1 MTEDQLEQETLGWLT
16 EAGYSTLYG
25 PDIACD
31 GDSPERSDYQQVV
44 LVERLRSAVTRLNPS
59 IPKVAQEDAMQQVL
73 ELGTPVLLS
82 ANRRFHQL
90 LVGGVPV
97 QYQQGNETRGD
108 FVRLVDWNSPSL
120 PTPLPEGEGS
130 KSFSLGEKGW
140 DEGAGNEFLAINQFS
155 IKGAHHTRRP
165 DVILFVNGLPLVL
178 LELKNPADEAADIWK
193 AYDQIQTYKEQ
204 IPDVFQYNEVLVIS
218 DGSEARLGSLSSDAE
233 RFMQWRTID
242 GVMLDPLGQF
252 NELETLIRGVLA
264 PAYLLDYL
272 RYFVLFED
280 DGALIKKIAGYHQ
293 FHAVRAAINQ
303 VVAASRPGGSHK
315 GGVVWHTQGS
325 GKSITMTCFAARVM
339 RETAMENPTIVVITD
354 RNDLDG
360 QLFGVFSL
368 AQDLLREQPVQANTR
383 QDLRA
388 KLSNRP
394 SGGIVFATIQ
404 KFMPGEDEDTF
415 PILSGRNNI
424 VVIADEAHRTQYG
437 FEAKLKVCSPH
448 PNPSGGTTSQS
459 TKPAS
464 GQVTGY
470 PGGRGAFSSPLPP
483 GEGLGVREAFSVQE
497 APVEYLSRYQ
507 VGYAQHLR
515 DALPNATFVA
525 FTGTPVSSE
534 DRDTRA
540 VFGDYIHVYDM
551 QQAKEDGATVAIYFE
566 SRLAKLSLKAEE
578 LTQIDDEVDELAE
591 DEEESQQA
599 KLKSRWAALEKV
611 VGAEPRVAS
620 VAADLVAHYE
630 ERSKAQTGKA
640 MVVAMSREI
649 CVHLYNEI
657 IKLRPDWHD
666 ADPEQGAIKIVMT
679 GSASDKALLR
689 PHIYSGQVKKRLEK
703 RFKDPADPLQIVIV
717 RDMWLTGFDAPC
729 VHTLYVDKPMK
740 GHNLMQAIARV
751 NRVFKDKQGG
761 LVVDYI
767 GIANELRSALKEY
780 TNSNGR
786 GKPTVD
792 AHEAYAVLEEKLDIL
807 RGLLFGYDYSDFL
820 TASHKRLAGAAN
832 HVLGEKDGKK
842 RFSDTALAMSKAF
855 TLCCTLDEA
864 KAVREEVAFF
874 QAVKVIL
881 TKREISLQK
890 KTNEERELAI
900 RQIIGSAVVS
910 EEVVDIFN
918 AVGLDKPNIG
928 ILDDAFLADVRN
940 LPEKNLAVELLE
952 RLLQGEIKTRFAGNI
967 VQDKKFSGLLADVIK
982 RYQNRAIETAQVIEE
997 LIAMAKKFRVAA
1009 ERGEEL
1015 GLTEDEIRFY
1025 DALADNESAVRE
1037 LSDEILKKIAHE
1049 LTESLRQNLSVDWSA
1064 RESVRAKLRLMVKR
1078 ILRKYKYPPDQQEA
1092 AIELVLQQAQALGEA
1107 WA

>member
-1 MTEDQLEQETLGWLT
+1 MTEDQLERETLGWLA
-16 EAGYSTLYG
+16 EVGYTPLFG
-25 PDIACD
+25 PDLSPD
-31 GDSPERSDYQQVV
+31 GPAQERADYRQI
-44 LVERLRSAVTRLNPS
+44 LLFERLRNAIARLNPDV
-59 IPKVAQEDAMQQVL
+59 PLAAREDALQQVRD
-73 ELGTPVLLS
+73 LGIPVQLA
-82 ANRRFHQL
+82 ANRHFHKL

-97 QYQQGNETRGD
+97 QYQKDGETRGD
-108 FVRLVDWNSPSL
+108 FVRLVDWVT
-120 PTPLPEGEGS
+120 PTN
-130 KSFSLGEKGW
+130 
-140 DEGAGNEFLAINQFS
+140 NEWLAINQFS
-155 IKGAHHTRRP
+155 IKGPHHTRRP
-165 DVILFVNGLPLVL
+165 DIILFVNGLPLVL

-204 IPDVFQYNEVLVIS
+204 IPDVFQYNEILVIS
-218 DGSEARLGSLSSDAE
+218 DGSEARMGSLSANGE
-233 RFMQWRTID
+233 RYMQWRTID
-242 GVMLDPLGQF
+242 GVTLDPLGQF
-252 NELETLIRGVLA
+252 NELETLVRGVLA
-264 PAYLLDYL
+264 PAMLLDYL
-272 RYFVLFED
+272 RFFVLFED
-280 DGALIKKIAGYHQ
+280 DGTLVKKIAGYHQ
-293 FHAVRAAINQ
+293 YHAVRSAIQ
-303 VVAASRPGGSHK
+303 HVVTASRPGGTHK

-339 RETAMENPTIVVITD
+339 QEAAMENPTIVVITD

-368 AQDLLREQPVQANTR
+368 AQDLLREQPVQADTR

-388 KLSNRP
+388 KLHNRP

-415 PILSGRNNI
+415 PVLSERSNI

-437 FEAKLKVCSPH
+437 FEAKLKNVRISK
-448 PNPSGGTTSQS
+448 TTVAANDAHAL
-459 TKPAS
+459 KAAEPA
-464 GQVTGY
+464 
-470 PGGRGAFSSPLPP
+470 
-483 GEGLGVREAFSVQE
+483 
-497 APVEYLSRYQ
+497 VEYAARYQ

-566 SRLAKLSLKAEE
+566 SRLAKLSLKADE
-578 LTQIDDEVDELAE
+578 LPQIDAEVDELAE

-599 KLKSRWAALEKV
+599 RLKSRWAALEKV
-611 VGAEPRVAS
+611 VGAEPRVAA

-630 ERSKAQTGKA
+630 ERCKAQSGKA
-640 MVVAMSREI
+640 MVVAMSRDI

-666 ADPEQGAIKIVMT
+666 ANPEKGAIKIVMT

-689 PHIYSGQVKKRLEK
+689 PHIYSGQIKKRLEK
-703 RFKDPADPLQIVIV
+703 RFKDLADPLRIVIV

-767 GIANELRSALKEY
+767 GIANELKSALKEY
-780 TNSNGR
+780 TASKGR
-786 GKPTVD
+786 GRPTVD
-792 AHEAYAVLEEKLDIL
+792 AAEAYAVLEEKLDIL
-807 RGLLFGYDYSDFL
+807 RGMLHGFDYSDFL
-820 TASHKRLAGAAN
+820 TAGHKRLAGAAN
-832 HVLGEKDGKK
+832 HVLGIKDGKQ
-842 RFSDTALAMSKAF
+842 RFADTALAMSKAF
-855 TLCCTLDEA
+855 TLCCTLDDA
-864 KAVREEVAFF
+864 KAVREEVAFM

-881 TKREISLQK
+881 TKREISQKK

-910 EEVVDIFN
+910 EEVVDVFQ
-918 AVGLDKPNIG
+918 AVGLDKPDIG
-928 ILDDAFLADVRN
+928 ILDEAFLAEVRN
-940 LPEKNLAVELLE
+940 LPERNLAVELLE
-952 RLLQGEIKTRFAGNI
+952 RLLEGEIKSRFSGNV
-967 VQDKKFSGLLADVIK
+967 VQEKKFSEMLTSVVK
-982 RYQNRAIETAQVIEE
+982 RYQNRSIETAQVIEE
-997 LIAMAKKFRVAA
+997 LIEMAKKFHAA
-1009 ERGEEL
+1009 ANRGEEM

-1025 DALADNESAVRE
+1025 DALANNESAVRE
-1037 LSDEILKKIAHE
+1037 LNDETLKQIAHE
-1049 LTESLRQNLSVDWSA
+1049 LTENLRKNITVDWSA
-1064 RESVRAKLRLMVKR
+1064 RASIRAKLRIMVKR
-1078 ILRKYKYPPDQQEA
+1078 ILKKYKYPPDQQEGA
-1092 AIELVLQQAQALGEA
+1092 VELVLRQAEALGEA

>member
-1 MTEDQLEQETLGWLT
+1 MTEDQLEQEALGWL
-16 EAGYSTLYG
+16 ADLGYAHLYG
-25 PDIACD
+25 PDIAFD
-31 GDSPERSDYQQVV
+31 GTAPERKDYREVLLTQRLSDAIDRLNPDIPLPARQDALQQVV
-44 LVERLRSAVTRLNPS
+44 SLGIPS
-59 IPKVAQEDAMQQVL
+59 Q
-73 ELGTPVLLS
+73 LS
-82 ANRRFHQL
+82 ANHRFHQL
-90 LVGGVPV
+90 LVTGVPV
-97 QYQQGNETRGD
+97 QYNKDGDTRGD
-108 FVRLVDWNSPSL
+108 FVRLIDW
-120 PTPLPEGEGS
+120 T
-130 KSFSLGEKGW
+130 
-140 DEGAGNEFLAINQFS
+140 DARQNEWLAVNQFTL
-155 IKGAHHTRRP
+155 KGHNGKNAHTRRP
-165 DVILFVNGLPLVL
+165 DIILFINGLPLVL

-204 IPDVFQYNEVLVIS
+204 IPDVFQYNELLVIS
-218 DGSEARLGSLSSDAE
+218 DGTEARFGSLSSNAE

-242 GVMLDPLGQF
+242 GVNLDPLGQF
-252 NELETLIRGVLA
+252 NELETLIRGLCA

-280 DGALIKKIAGYHQ
+280 DGTLIKKIAGYHQ
-293 FHAVRAAINQ
+293 FHAVLAAIQ
-303 VVAASRPGGSHK
+303 QTVTASRPGGTHK

-325 GKSITMTCFAARVM
+325 GKSITMTCFAAMVM
-339 RETAMENPTIVVITD
+339 QETAMENPTIVVITD

-388 KLSNRP
+388 KLGNRP

-404 KFMPGEDEDTF
+404 KFMPGEDEDSF
-415 PILSGRNNI
+415 PILSDRHNI

-437 FEAKLKVCSPH
+437 FEATLK
-448 PNPSGGTTSQS
+448 G
-459 TKPAS
+459 KP
-464 GQVTGY
+464 GQ
-470 PGGRGAFSSPLPP
+470 
-483 GEGLGVREAFSVQE
+483 EK
-497 APVEYLSRYQ
+497 YQ
-507 VGYAQHLR
+507 AGYAQHLR

-534 DRDTRA
+534 DKDTRA
-540 VFGDYIHVYDM
+540 VFGEYISVYDM

-566 SRLAKLSLKAEE
+566 SRLAKLALKEADLPE
-578 LTQIDDEVDELAE
+578 IDAEVDELTE

-599 KLKSRWAALEKV
+599 KLKSRWAALERV
-611 VGAEPRVAS
+611 VGAEPRIQA

-630 ERSKAQTGKA
+630 ERCKAQTGKA
-640 MVVAMSREI
+640 MIVAMSRDI

-666 ADPEQGAIKIVMT
+666 TDPEQGAIKIVMT

-689 PHIYSGQVKKRLEK
+689 PHIYNAQTKKRLEK
-703 RFKDPADPLQIVIV
+703 RFKNPDDPLRLVIV

-767 GIANELRSALKEY
+767 GIANELQSALKEY
-780 TNSNGR
+780 TASKGR
-786 GKPTVD
+786 GSPTVD

-807 RGLLFGYDYSDFL
+807 RGMLHGFDYSGFL
-820 TASHKRLAGAAN
+820 TGGHKTLAGAAN
-832 HVLGEKDGKK
+832 HVLGLEDGKK
-842 RFSDTALAMSKAF
+842 RFADTALAMSKAF
-855 TLCCTLDEA
+855 SLCCTLDEA
-864 KAVREEVAFF
+864 KAVREEVAFM
-874 QAVKVIL
+874 QGVKVIL
-881 TKREISLQK
+881 TKREISQQK
-890 KTNEERELAI
+890 KTDEERELAI

-910 EEVVDIFN
+910 EEVVDIFD

-928 ILDDAFLADVRN
+928 ILDDEFLSKLEN
-940 LPEKNLAVELLE
+940 LPERNLAVEMLE
-952 RLLQGEIKTRFAGNI
+952 RLLEEQIKTRFAKN
-967 VQDKKFSGLLADVIK
+967 VAKVKQFSDMLRDVIK

-997 LIAMAKKFRVAA
+997 LIEMAKKFREAIKQGDA
-1009 ERGEEL
+1009 S
-1015 GLTEDEIRFY
+1015 GLTPDELLFY

-1037 LSDEILKKIAHE
+1037 LGDETLKKIAQE
-1049 LTESLRQNLSVDWSA
+1049 LTESLRKNITVDWSQ
-1064 RESVRAKLRLMVKR
+1064 RESIRAKLRILVKR
-1078 ILRKYKYPPDQQEA
+1078 ILRKYKYPPDQTDGAVEF
-1092 AIELVLQQAQALGEA
+1092 VLQQAQELGEA